1 MILLEYNVDCMHKA
15 TRKIETGSYRAS
27 TTSEKMFQKHILR
40 WRLSRKIKLAETL
53 VLYAFFYWVRST
65 EVSI

>member
-15 TRKIETGSYRAS
+15 TLRIETGSCRAS
-27 TTSEKMFQKHILR
+27 TTNEKMFQKHFLC

-53 VLYAFFYWVRST
+53 VLYTFL
-65 EVSI
+65 